1 MLAAL
6 PAASQ
11 KVSVKD
17 LTPRFRAW
25 LEEEVGYIIS
35 PKEKA
40 VFLQLGNDR
49 EREMF
54 ITAFWKARDDDP
66 NTPENKFK
74 DEHYR
79 RIEYANKNFG
89 RGLKAGGWRSDMGR
103 IYITLGEPKTIERY
117 ENESNVY
124 PMIVWFYS
132 GLMGSGMPS
141 TFNVVFFKKD
151 SAGDYILYSPVRDGP
166 QKLMPFY
173 NGDMTNYLQAWG
185 ELRQIAPQLAELSMS
200 LIPGDYVLGMNP
212 TPASDVL
219 IFSKIPKMGYDSV
232 KDAYAEK
239 LLRYKDIVEV
249 EYTAN
254 YIESDALVQIT
265 RDSAGRAFVHFL
277 IEPARLSIER
287 MEGIY
292 RTVFDVNGIVSDAG
306 GKTIY
311 QFDRRVPIE
320 LDAEQFSKINQRQ
333 VSYQDVFP
341 LIDGDYKISLLW
353 KNTVSKEF
361 SSVEAELKIPP
372 AGSLTLS
379 APILAYRVVRN
390 PAFAGQI
397 KPFTVGETQIVAS
410 PRNDFTVQD
419 TLTLFCELGGLT
431 EELKARGS
439 LAITLVRNGQV
450 AAATTKSLAGAPDPM
465 RVLEEFPLASLPPD
479 YYTANVALL
488 DAAKAEVL
496 SSHASFYITLNTS
509 LPRSWIVYS
518 PLPGPGD
525 PSFVNIRGKQY
536 LQSGDLA
543 KARPLL
549 EEAQRRSPES
559 APFALDLCRA
569 LFELKDYDG
578 VSRVATPFYRD
589 KKNYEFAQYLGE
601 SAQALGK
608 YGEAMQYYKDYLT
621 YFGTNLNV
629 LNAIGDCYVQLGS
642 YAEAV
647 SVWTKSLELNASQ
660 PELKKK
666 LADVREKIKLGLFTS
681 RGGPQMRGP
690 RGEAVLFS
698 TANPEN
704 EADGA
709 GSVRPEGK
717 NADLGSLC
725 LTEKTGVFMNS
736 PGKET

>member
-1 MLAAL
+1 MRPKSIAILLGVLALSAL

-11 KVSVKD
+11 KVKD
-17 LTPRFRAW
+17 LPPRYRAW
-25 LEEEVGYIIS
+25 LEEEVVYIIS

-54 ITAFWKARDDDP
+54 ITAFWKARDKDP
-66 NTPENKFK
+66 NTPENEFK

-79 RIEYANKNFG
+79 RIEYANRNFG

-103 IYITLGEPKTIERY
+103 IYITLGEPKDIARY
-117 ENESNVY
+117 ESETNLY
-124 PMIVWFYS
+124 PLQIWFYS
-132 GLMGSGMPS
+132 GLTGAGLPNA
-141 TFNVVFFKKD
+141 FNVVFFKKD
-151 SAGDYILYSPVRDGP
+151 AAGDYILYSPVRDGP

-185 ELRQIAPQLAELSMS
+185 ELRQTVAPNVAEVSMS
-200 LIPGDYVLGMNP
+200 LIPGEYVLGMNP

-254 YIESDALVQIT
+254 YIENDALVLIT
-265 RDSAGRAFVHFL
+265 RDPAGRAFVHFL

-287 MEGIY
+287 MEGLY
-292 RTVFDVNGIVSDAG
+292 RTVFDVNGIVSDAA

-311 QFDRRVPIE
+311 QFDRTVPIE
-320 LDAEQFSKINQRQ
+320 LDGEQFSKIKDRQ
-333 VSYQDVFP
+333 VSYQDAFP
-341 LIDGDYKISLLW
+341 LIEGDYKISLLL

-361 SSVEAELKIPP
+361 TSFEAALKIPP

-397 KPFTVGETQIVAS
+397 KPFTVGETQLVAS

-419 TLTLFCELGGLT
+419 TLTLFCEAGGLT
-431 EELKARGS
+431 EELKTKGS
-439 LAITLVRNGQV
+439 LSITLVRNDQV
-450 AAATTKSLAGAPDPM
+450 VAATTKSLAAAPDPL
-465 RVLEEFPLASLPPD
+465 RVFEEFPLANLPPD

-488 DAAKAEVL
+488 DAAKTEVL
-496 SSHASFYITLNTS
+496 SSKASFYITLNTS

-518 PLPGPGD
+518 PLPPAGD
-525 PSFVNIRGKQY
+525 TSYVNIRGKQY
-536 LQSGDLA
+536 FQEGDLT

-559 APFALDLCRA
+559 APYALDVCRI

-578 VSRVATPFYRD
+578 VRNVATPFYRD

-601 SAQALGK
+601 SSQALGR
-608 YGEAMQYYKDYLT
+608 YGEAIQFYKDYLT
-621 YFGTNLNV
+621 YFGTNLIV
-629 LNAIGDCYVQLGS
+629 LNSIGECYVQTGDLAG
-642 YAEAV
+642 AIT
-647 SVWTKSLELNASQ
+647 VWKKSLELSPNQ
-660 PELKKK
+660 PELKQKM
-666 LADVREKIKLGLFTS
+666 AAIQEKIKE
-681 RGGPQMRGP
+681 P
-690 RGEAVLFS
+690 
-698 TANPEN
+698 
-704 EADGA
+704 
-709 GSVRPEGK
+709 
-717 NADLGSLC
+717 
-725 LTEKTGVFMNS
+725 
-736 PGKET
+736 

>member
-1 MLAAL
+1 MRPKSLALLIGALMLAAL

-17 LTPRFRAW
+17 LSPRFRAW
-25 LEEEVGYIIS
+25 LEEEVVYIIS

-40 VFLQLGNDR
+40 VFLQLANDR

-74 DEHYR
+74 DEHLR
-79 RIEYANKNFG
+79 RIEYANQHFG
-89 RGLKAGGWRSDMGR
+89 RGLQAGGWRSDMGR
-103 IYITLGEPKTIERY
+103 IYIILGEPRDITRY
-117 ENESNVY
+117 ESETNLY
-124 PMIVWFYS
+124 PLQIWFYS
-132 GLMGSGMPS
+132 GIAGGGLPS
-141 TFNVVFFKKD
+141 SFNVVFFKKD

-185 ELRQIAPQLAELSMS
+185 ELRQTVDPQVAQASMS
-200 LIPGDYVLGMNP
+200 LIPGDWVTGMNP
-212 TPASDVL
+212 TMASDIL
-219 IFSKIPKMGYDSV
+219 ISQKIPKMGYDSV

-239 LLRYKDIVEV
+239 LLRYRDIVEV

-277 IEPARLSIER
+277 LEPARLSIER

-292 RTVFDVNGIVSDAG
+292 RTVFDINGIVSDAS

-320 LDAEQFSKINQRQ
+320 LDADQFSKIRDRK

-341 LIDGDYKISLLW
+341 IIEGDYKVSLLW

-361 SSVEAELKIPP
+361 SSVEADLKIPP
-372 AGSLTLS
+372 ARSLTLS
-379 APILAYRVVRN
+379 APILAYRIVRN
-390 PAFAGQI
+390 PAFASQI

-419 TLTLFCELGGLT
+419 TLTVFCELGGLT
-431 EELKARGS
+431 EQLKANGS
-439 LAITLVRNGQV
+439 LAITLVRNDQV
-450 AAATTKSLAGAPDPM
+450 VAATTKSLAGAPDPM
-465 RVLEEFPLASLPPD
+465 RVLEDFPLASLPPD

-488 DAAKAEVL
+488 DAAKTEIL
-496 SSHASFYITLNTS
+496 SSKASFYVTLNTS

-518 PLPGPGD
+518 PLPAAAD
-525 PSFVNIRGKQY
+525 PSYVNIRGKQY
-536 LQSGDLA
+536 LQLGDLA
-543 KARPLL
+543 KAKPLL

-559 APFALDLCRA
+559 APYALDLCRA

-578 VSRVATPFYRD
+578 VGRVAMPFYRD

-608 YGEAMQYYKDYLT
+608 YGEAMSYYKEYLT

-629 LNAIGDCYVQLGS
+629 LNAIGDCYVQLGN

-647 SVWTKSLELNASQ
+647 SAWTKSLELNTSQ

-666 LADVREKIKLGLFTS
+666 LEAIREKIKE
-681 RGGPQMRGP
+681 P
-690 RGEAVLFS
+690 
-698 TANPEN
+698 
-704 EADGA
+704 
-709 GSVRPEGK
+709 
-717 NADLGSLC
+717 
-725 LTEKTGVFMNS
+725 
-736 PGKET
+736 